1 MTLAE
6 AAEAAASP
14 QEGFEDTEGFAGTAL
29 REVAG
34 RTRPLTL
41 ARDRC
46 LPVLP
51 ALAPLLPEAG
61 LRRGSTVAVTGSVT
75 LAMAL
80 LAGPSAAGSWGAVVG
95 LPSLGAEAAAELGV
109 ALERLALVP
118 EPGIERWPVVVA
130 ALLEGLDIVLAMPPP
145 KVRAAHARR
154 LTARARERDGVL
166 VVLGSRGL
174 GAEPVDLRLT
184 VTGGRW
190 TGLGRGHGRL
200 VARQVEVVARGR
212 RAAARERRARLWLP
226 GPNGEVEPVDD
237 DVVLAGL
244 VATG

>member
-1 MTLAE
+1 VTLAE
-6 AAEAAASP
+6 VLP
-14 QEGFEDTEGFAGTAL
+14 QEGVEDAARPEDAAL
-29 REVAG
+29 REVVG

-51 ALAPLLPEAG
+51 ALTSLLPEAG
-61 LRRGSTVAVTGSVT
+61 LRRGSTIAVTGSVT
-75 LAMAL
+75 LALAL

-118 EPGIERWPVVVA
+118 EPGFERWPVVVA
-130 ALLEGLDIVLAMPPP
+130 ALLEDLDIVLAVPPP
-145 KVRAAHARR
+145 RVRAAHARR

-174 GAEPVDLRLT
+174 GAEPVDLQLA
-184 VTGGRW
+184 VTGSRW

-200 VARQVEVVARGR
+200 TARQVEVVARGR

-226 GPNGEVEPVDD
+226 GPGGGVTRVDD
-237 DVVLAGL
+237 DAGPAGV